1 MGCFRRRRWGNYSD
15 KPLSPAL
22 RAGDKVPF
30 FTRAHV
36 EFVGYGLQKFVSS

>member
-1 MGCFRRRRWGNYSD
+1 MGFFRGRRRRNCSD

-22 RAGDKVPF
+22 RAGDNVPF